1 MEDYSP
7 ESHPFTWEHY
17 RKILSTGLEA
27 GYRYARFRDDA
38 IRLDDHRCSGNPL
51 VFLRHDIENDICA
64 ALHMASIEHDAG
76 IYANYFAL
84 LRSPNYN
91 PAERRN
97 IHMLKEIAAMGHD
110 VGLHFSLIDHPE
122 ADRPH
127 DLPALIRED
136 ADILA
141 NLLNYD
147 IRSFSF
153 HNPPPD
159 DRRSVPVTGLV
170 NAYADR
176 YFRDAYYTS
185 DSNVRWTRG
194 CPCQTLRGTQHDI
207 VQILA
212 HPNTFPANLADDRDV
227 LLYFL
232 EQKVSDLLIYN
243 VENNRTLRTVGLSM
257 AGVLEWTKRM
267 DVGR

>member
-1 MEDYSP
+1 MADHLP

-38 IRLDDHRCSGNPL
+38 IRLDDHRCSSNP
-51 VFLRHDIENDICA
+51 VIFLRHDIENDICA
-64 ALHMASIEHDAG
+64 ALHMASIEHDAD
-76 IYANYFAL
+76 IAANYFVL

-97 IHMLKEIAAMGHD
+97 VNMLKEIGAMGHD
-110 VGLHFSLIDHPE
+110 VGLHFSLLDHPE
-122 ADRPH
+122 AEHPH
-127 DLPALIRED
+127 ELPALIRRD

-141 NLLNYD
+141 SLLNRD

-159 DRRSVPVTGLV
+159 DRLSVPVPGLV

-176 YFRDAYYTS
+176 YFKDAYYMS
-185 DSNVRWTRG
+185 DSNVRWSRG
-194 CPCQTLRGTQHDI
+194 DPCQALRGVQHDV

-212 HPNTFPANLADDRDV
+212 HPNAFPANLADDREV
-227 LLYFL
+227 LMYFL
-232 EQKVSDLLIYN
+232 GQKINDLLIYN
-243 VENNRTLRTVGLSM
+243 VENNRTLRTTGLPM
-257 AGVLEWTKRM
+257 ADVLEWMRSV
-267 DVGR
+267 DIDR